1 MYKKLLS
8 LSLVLVFIATI
19 AVFLNPVNTNAEE
32 FESFYGCDSSTDTPY
47 YDASTLRFDKDSYTI
62 FAKLGQVSQKT
73 SATLYVQNQDDEKC
87 EKLGSIEI
95 NGERWTKIGD
105 WNNTKKAGRP
115 RFQLSSDS
123 FDMFPTA
130 NRPSLMLVSK
140 TNPVCVPDTA
150 CSVNFGG
157 EKGSLIPTGT
167 LLNEDT
173 LHVVNA
179 RVLKNDK
186 INRVDYFVDNK
197 FVYTTPNLEKFD
209 MRYIPG
215 GKHTLTRAVKFQSQ
229 QQLVLEKSY
238 EKSFANDFFD
248 SIYRF
253 LAQNSLIY
261 TILSIILAV
270 LIISGLGIAIFRNY
284 HKKHLWRLEHGFEKE
299 KVGSEH
305 SPSSLKLLLEKEA
318 KLIHFS
324 KLALWGCIGG
334 VAVLAI
340 LIFVNTHLLQLFR
353 VNGVSMETS
362 LQTDDQIMVNKFPK
376 SWAKL
381 SNREYVPNRGE
392 VIVFHKAKS
401 QFLVSEGDNEETYV
415 VKRVIGLPGER
426 VVVKNGVITVYNK
439 EYPTGFKPDQN
450 SSWETN
456 LTIDESENIDIK
468 LSQSQIFV
476 AGENRPESI
485 DSRANGAVEVS
496 EIVGHATFR
505 VMPFS
510 KFTKL

>member
-1 MYKKLLS
+1 
-8 LSLVLVFIATI
+8 
-19 AVFLNPVNTNAEE
+19 
-32 FESFYGCDSSTDTPY
+32 
-47 YDASTLRFDKDSYTI
+47 
-62 FAKLGQVSQKT
+62 
-73 SATLYVQNQDDEKC
+73 
-87 EKLGSIEI
+87 
-95 NGERWTKIGD
+95 
-105 WNNTKKAGRP
+105 
-115 RFQLSSDS
+115 
-123 FDMFPTA
+123 
-130 NRPSLMLVSK
+130 
-140 TNPVCVPDTA
+140 
-150 CSVNFGG
+150 
-157 EKGSLIPTGT
+157 
-167 LLNEDT
+167 
-173 LHVVNA
+173 
-179 RVLKNDK
+179 
-186 INRVDYFVDNK
+186 
-197 FVYTTPNLEKFD
+197 
-209 MRYIPG
+209 
-215 GKHTLTRAVKFQSQ
+215 
-229 QQLVLEKSY
+229 
-238 EKSFANDFFD
+238 
-248 SIYRF
+248 
-253 LAQNSLIY
+253 
-261 TILSIILAV
+261 
-270 LIISGLGIAIFRNY
+270 
-284 HKKHLWRLEHGFEKE
+284 
-299 KVGSEH
+299 
-305 SPSSLKLLLEKEA
+305 
-318 KLIHFS
+318 
-324 KLALWGCIGG
+324 
-334 VAVLAI
+334 
-340 LIFVNTHLLQLFR
+340 
-353 VNGVSMETS
+353 METS